1 MNLALKDI
9 NHNLGRFLL
18 TCVGLSL
25 LLCIVLAMV
34 GIYRGLIVEALGV
47 VRAAQAHVWVVEGG
61 TRGPFAEPSRLP
73 GDTREAIAAQW
84 GVAAAGSVAYQNVEA
99 HHRGQ
104 MKRLLVVGAE
114 ISRLGQAPAIVA
126 GRPILRSRYEAVA
139 DRGTG
144 LAIGE
149 QIKLGRD
156 TFTVVG
162 LTENLVGSGG
172 DPVLFVTLR
181 DAQRLQFAV
190 EPAAARRDAARTPG
204 APASSD
210 TVNAV
215 LVRLLPGVDPKQF
228 VQGITRW
235 KHLSALTNEEQ
246 ETVLSRSV
254 IERARRQIGL
264 FTGLLLIVSTV
275 TIGLI
280 IYTMTLDK
288 KKAIATLKLIGA
300 PDSRIVGLIIQQ
312 ALAMGLISFFVGL
325 AIIHATY
332 GYFPRRLVLETPDAG
347 TLFGVV
353 LLVCLLASA
362 LGVRVALKIDP
373 ATALAG

>member
-34 GIYRGLIVEALGV
+34 GIYRGLIVEALGLI
-47 VRAAQAHVWVVEGG
+47 RAAQAEVWVVEGG
-61 TRGPFAEPSRLP
+61 TRGPFAEASRLP

-84 GVAAAGSVAYQNVEA
+84 GVAAAGSIAYQNVEA
-99 HHRGQ
+99 QHRGRT
-104 MKRLLVVGAE
+104 KRLLVVGAE
-114 ISRLGQAPAIVA
+114 ISRLGQAPAIVE

-139 DRGTG
+139 DRGAG
-144 LAIGE
+144 LVIGE

-172 DPVLFVTLR
+172 DPAIFVTLR
-181 DAQRLQFAV
+181 DAQRLQFAA
-190 EPAAARRDAARTPG
+190 EPAAARRDAARNPG
-204 APASSD
+204 AAASND

-215 LVRLLPGVDPKQF
+215 LVRLLPGVDPKLF
-228 VQGITRW
+228 VQTAARW
-235 KHLSALTNEEQ
+235 KHLSVLTNEEQ
-246 ETVLSRSV
+246 ETILSHSV

-264 FTGLLLIVSTV
+264 FTSLLLVVSTV
-275 TIGLI
+275 IIGLI

-312 ALAMGLISFFVGL
+312 ALAMGLISFLAGL
-325 AIIHATY
+325 SIIHTIY
-332 GYFPRRLVLETPDAG
+332 GYFPRRVVLETPDAA

>member
-47 VRAAQAHVWVVEGG
+47 VRAAEAHVWVVEGG

-162 LTENLVGSGG
+162 STENLVGSGG

-181 DAQRLQFAV
+181 DAQ
-190 EPAAARRDAARTPG
+190 
-204 APASSD
+204 
-210 TVNAV
+210 
-215 LVRLLPGVDPKQF
+215 
-228 VQGITRW
+228 
-235 KHLSALTNEEQ
+235 
-246 ETVLSRSV
+246 
-254 IERARRQIGL
+254 
-264 FTGLLLIVSTV
+264 
-275 TIGLI
+275 
-280 IYTMTLDK
+280 
-288 KKAIATLKLIGA
+288 
-300 PDSRIVGLIIQQ
+300 
-312 ALAMGLISFFVGL
+312 
-325 AIIHATY
+325 
-332 GYFPRRLVLETPDAG
+332 
-347 TLFGVV
+347 
-353 LLVCLLASA
+353 
-362 LGVRVALKIDP
+362 
-373 ATALAG
+373 